1 MTSSVRIVL
10 LAGILGLMPTGHGV
24 LGLASCGL
32 ANRPRAHADQVD
44 PGDAGAGAQ
53 VPDVGAP
60 ASAEAAIPRATTLG
74 TGDVFEV
81 RVFEEAGLSGVF
93 RVDADGSIDYPLCGS
108 VKVAG
113 LDASGAAAA
122 ITKCLRAGYLKSPQV
137 SVFIKEYNSKKIF
150 VFGEV
155 QKPGTFTYED
165 GMSIVEAITRAG
177 GFTKTASKNAVI
189 ISRVIDGREQRLKVP
204 VEDIGVGRAS
214 NFVLKPGDIVF
225 VPESFF

>member
-1 MTSSVRIVL
+1 MSPSTRL
-10 LAGILGLMPTGHGV
+10 LCLAALLGFAPVGHGV

-32 ANRPRAHADQVD
+32 GRPASAR
-44 PGDAGAGAQ
+44 PMDAGAGAQ
-53 VPDVGAP
+53 VPEVGAP
-60 ASAEAAIPRATTLG
+60 ADAVLKPPRATTLG
-74 TGDVFEV
+74 SGDVFEV

-93 RVDADGSIDYPLCGS
+93 RVGADGDIDYPLCGQ
-108 VKVAG
+108 VHIAG
-113 LDASGAAAA
+113 RDASGAAAA
-122 ITKCLRAGYLKSPQV
+122 ITKCLRDGYLKHPQV

-155 QKPGTFTYED
+155 QKPGTFTYRD

-177 GFTKTASKNAVI
+177 GFAKTAAKNSVI

-204 VEDIGVGRAS
+204 VEDIGVGHAA
-214 NFVLKPGDIVF
+214 NFLLKPGDIVF